1 MDKKWALE
9 QAKKVF
15 AIEMDAAEKTMNCLN
30 ETFCQILELVVG
42 CKGKVIITGMG
53 KPGYIARKLAATFSS
68 LGTASFMLHPA
79 EAMHGDLG
87 MVDHEDIVIAIS
99 YSGASE
105 EIISILHNI
114 KLQCRALI
122 GITGNAESTL
132 AKMCDIV
139 QVLPRFN
146 EACALN
152 LAPTSSTT
160 AALIYG
166 DALAVV
172 ASQVYG
178 FDQRDFG
185 MFHPGGALGKKLILK
200 VEDIMSQGDN
210 IPFVDYTADLY
221 EAINEMG
228 KKGLGIV
235 VLCEG
240 KRVRGVITDGDL
252 RRAMLNKVDI
262 YCSKA
267 IDLASLNP
275 CLIEQ
280 NMFAVDALKKLRDK
294 NISSCP
300 VHNKEGD
307 LCGVICANQ
316 ILNAGIML

>member
-1 MDKKWALE
+1 MNKEWAIE

-15 AIEMDAAEKTMNCLN
+15 AIEMDAVEKTKDCLD
-30 ETFCQILELVVG
+30 ETFYRILELIVG

-53 KPGYIARKLAATFSS
+53 KPGHIARKMAATFSS

-87 MVDHEDIVIAIS
+87 MIDREDIVIAIS
-99 YSGASE
+99 YSGSSE

-114 KLQCRALI
+114 KMQCKALV

-160 AALIYG
+160 VALIYG
-166 DALAVV
+166 DALAVA

-178 FDQRDFG
+178 FDQRNFG
-185 MFHPGGALGKKLILK
+185 MFHPSGVLGKKLILK
-200 VEDIMSQGDN
+200 VGDIMSQGDDM
-210 IPFVDYTADLY
+210 PVVDREAGLY
-221 EAINEMG
+221 EAINEIG

-235 VLCEG
+235 VLC
-240 KRVRGVITDGDL
+240 KNNQVCGVITDGDL
-252 RRAMLNKVDI
+252 RRAMMNKVDI
-262 YCSKA
+262 YNSRA
-267 IDLASLNP
+267 IELASLKP
-275 CLIEQ
+275 CLVKQ

-300 VHNKEGD
+300 VNDEKGE

-316 ILNAGIML
+316 ILNTGIML

>member
-15 AIEMDAAEKTMNCLN
+15 AIEMNAAEKTMNCLN

-210 IPFVDYTADLY
+210 IPIVDYTADLY